1 MTICI
6 FASITAKS
14 EHRDDVLQ
22 ALRLMVVQSRAEPG
36 NLRYDL
42 FIRTDEPAVFDLF
55 ELYSDEAAV
64 EAHRQ
69 SPHYQSYRIQV
80 AEWVAKPTKIKL
92 SRPVDMAP

>member
-6 FASITAKS
+6 FASITAKP

-22 ALRLMVVQSRAEPG
+22 ALRLMVEQSRAEPG

-42 FIRTDEPAVFDLF
+42 FVRTDEPAVFELF
-55 ELYSDEAAV
+55 ELYSDETAV

-69 SPHYQSYRIQV
+69 SP
-80 AEWVAKPTKIKL
+80 PTGATA
-92 SRPVDMAP
+92 SRLQTGWPNPPK

>member
-6 FASITAKS
+6 FASITAKP

-22 ALRLMVVQSRAEPG
+22 ALRLMVEQSRAEPG

-42 FIRTDEPAVFDLF
+42 FVRTDEPAVFESF
-55 ELYSDEAAV
+55 ELYSDETAV

-69 SPHYQSYRIQV
+69 SPHYRSYRIQV
-80 AEWVAKPTKIKL
+80 ADWVAKPTEVRL
-92 SRPVDMAP
+92 SRPLDMAP